1 VRLPARTLLALALAI
16 GAASQS
22 TRFATAAEVETGAC
36 MDETL
41 KADLDAKR
49 RKRFVKT
56 RLYQKT
62 NRHELTVRGGY
73 YVSDVFDGAPVA
85 GAAYTYHLTEAFAV
99 EASGAYTKI
108 ESRSGIELE
117 RNFAVLE
124 GKSRDS
130 LLFATNLVFTPIYA
144 KLQMGGEIARFDI
157 QLTAGAGV
165 VDSAVSSG
173 VAGNAGI
180 GFLFWTGSVFA
191 IRFDFR
197 DYVYRQQLL
206 AEKVWA
212 NDLSATM
219 GLSMF
224 FPWQE

>member
-1 VRLPARTLLALALAI
+1 MQRRLAGCLVALTFLVGWDE
-16 GAASQS
+16 GAAV
-22 TRFATAAEVETGAC
+22 AAEVETGAC
-36 MDETL
+36 MDEAL

-62 NRHELTVRGGY
+62 NRHEITVRGGY
-73 YVSDVFDGAPVA
+73 YVSDVFDGSPVA
-85 GAAYTYHLTEAFAV
+85 GAGYTYHLTEAFAV
-99 EASGAYTKI
+99 EASGAYTKVA
-108 ESRSGIELE
+108 SRSGIELE
-117 RNFAVLE
+117 RNFSVLE

-144 KLQMGGEIARFDI
+144 KLQMGGEVARFDI
-157 QLTAGAGV
+157 QFTAGAGV
-165 VDSAVSSG
+165 VDSGVSSG

-180 GFLFWTGSVFA
+180 GFVFWTGSTMA

-206 AEKVWA
+206 AEKVWV
-212 NDLSATM
+212 NDLSATL

-224 FPWQE
+224 FPWRQ